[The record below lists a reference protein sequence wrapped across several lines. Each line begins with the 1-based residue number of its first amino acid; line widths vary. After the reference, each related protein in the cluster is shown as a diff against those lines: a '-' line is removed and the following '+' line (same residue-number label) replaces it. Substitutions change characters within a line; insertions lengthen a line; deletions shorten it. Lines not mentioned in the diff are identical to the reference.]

1 MMFKKQNVQGQLKVS
16 KDVIVTVT
24 KNAVLNIDGV
34 NSIANA
40 KNKMLRNIFLSKTD
54 SESINI
60 DFVNDTVE
68 ISISIFVNPGVKVKS
83 VAEQIQNNVKNEV
96 QSMTGVTVSKVNVNI
111 SDVKYN

>member
-34 NSIANA
+34 NSIENA